1 MKILTSLPIFTIQIL
16 GKAVVGDMFGEIG
29 VLCYRPQSLT
39 VRTSEL
45 SQILRLSRTS
55 LMNAIQ
61 ANIEDGHVI
70 MNNLFKVYDK
80 ITKVSRAGKCFY

>member
-1 MKILTSLPIFTIQIL
+1 MQPETQQRRREVHNFPGFAIQIL
-16 GKAVVGDMFGEIG
+16 GKAVAGDMFGEIG

-61 ANIEDGHVI
+61 TNMEEGHVI
-70 MNNLFKVYDK
+70 MDNLFKVYY
-80 ITKVSRAGKCFY
+80 T